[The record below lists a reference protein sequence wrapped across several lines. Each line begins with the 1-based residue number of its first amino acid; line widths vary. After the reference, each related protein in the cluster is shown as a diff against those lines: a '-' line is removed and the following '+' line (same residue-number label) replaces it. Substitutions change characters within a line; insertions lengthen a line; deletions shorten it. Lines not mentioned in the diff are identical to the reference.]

1 MMVKYSQG
9 LTWSEVMMVVRRRGS
24 VVIVTER

>member
-9 LTWSEVMMVVRRRGS
+9 LTWSEVMMVIRRRGM
-24 VVIVTER
+24 VIVIER